1 MGSTFN
7 RYTWVSAALVLLT
20 AACGSYQAERRSN
33 TEAEPALTRSLGSD
47 EEKVS
52 AAGPVAAPAESPA
65 PANRPV
71 DALRTREE
79 FDTAAGQASTAVAV
93 RSPARQLAPASADD
107 LAGLRPASEPL
118 DRESYAHFV
127 DNPLRRVA
135 EHPVSTFSIDVDTG
149 AYANLRRFLAS
160 GRLPPRDAVR
170 IEELINYFDYAYPA
184 PAQAGTP
191 FSVTTEIGPSPWGRN
206 THLLHVGIKGY
217 ELPPGELP
225 PANLVFL
232 IDVSGSMRSPDKLGL
247 LKSALQ
253 LLARR
258 LRPED
263 HVAIAVYAGASGTV
277 LEPTS
282 GAERGRILAAI
293 ENLRAGGSTNGAAGI
308 RLAYALA
315 ERHFHPGG
323 VNRVILATDGDF
335 NVGTTNVEQ
344 LVELVQAR
352 RASGIALTT
361 LGFGMG
367 NYNDHLLERIA
378 DAGDGNYAYIDTLN
392 EARKVLV
399 DELSATLL
407 TIARDVKIQLEFNP
421 ALVSEYRLIGY
432 VNRRLRRED
441 FDNDRVDAGDIGA
454 GHTVTALYEVAL
466 RGSGGERISGLRYGA
481 PERPAPEH
489 GGEIAYLRLRYKPVQ
504 DGAAPGEVAS
514 RLLEQPLRL
523 AEVRETLEETSER
536 YRFAAA
542 VAAFGQLLRGG
553 THTGEF
559 GLEDVRALARGARG
573 EDPFGYRAEF
583 VQLVSLAGSLSAHA
597 AAVRD

>member
-71 DALRTREE
+71 DALRKREE

>member
-71 DALRTREE
+71 DALRKREE

-127 DNPLRRVA
+127 DNPLRRVD